1 MSKPLAIS
9 YIRFSTSA
17 QAMGDSFRRQYEKT
31 VAYCEA
37 NGLRLADAKFHDL
50 GISGFTGANRRD
62 GMLGKLIEEIEKG
75 TIPKGSYLIVESLDR
90 LSRDKVLS
98 QFGLFSKI
106 LQDGIVIVT
115 LFDGRVYSKDSV
127 ENSPMEL
134 MLALVTM
141 MRANDESETKS
152 KRGRA
157 SWESKRKKAA
167 EGLAITAVV
176 PHWLKKEGEKLVV
189 REDRA
194 KIVRDIFEWTISGLG
209 RRSIAK
215 KLNGANIPVW
225 GQKRNK
231 SGLWGDS
238 YIIKILKNPA
248 VTGEFQPMLKQGGK
262 RIASDITLSNYY
274 PRVISDDVFYLAQA
288 KLQARQGRG
297 GRNAPKASNLFGTL
311 ARCACCGGG
320 MRYTKK
326 AENEEYLQCTASN
339 LNSPACQAPRVNYLA
354 LERFFVSSLTGSQW
368 VQILSKPQQD
378 SSNVLVA
385 KQAAL
390 ADIERKTVNLLVLG
404 EDAPDN
410 PTLKKRLGDLD
421 REAKRLAIEIE
432 SLKVES
438 AKEKDAPDAQEVAMF
453 AQFFAADNLEHRRK
467 LKEILENEF
476 SEIFIGRPEVGK
488 VGVAAVLKGG
498 KILLGQ
504 QSATDRKARREMVLA
519 PWQLRTEAK
528 RKTLQYSLVADK
540 QEVMRPMPT
549 LVTLP
554 KDADPLT
561 EFVCPQALA
570 LLDSRGL
577 MPKGTPKFKELNEK
591 EIATYKEQLDAFGA
605 FDPAMEVIGAE
616 GNSEG
621 AIFGDSSEWR
631 DIASSRELVE
641 MSFNQRMK

>member
-1 MSKPLAIS
+1 MRKPLAIS
-9 YIRFSTSA
+9 YIRFSTPA
-17 QAMGDSFRRQYEKT
+17 QAAGHSFNRQYDKT

-37 NGLRLADAKFHDL
+37 NGLRLADAKFYDL
-50 GISGFTGANRRD
+50 GVSGFTGANRRD
-62 GMLGKLIEEIEKG
+62 GMLGKLIEEIESG
-75 TIPKGSYLIVESLDR
+75 AIPKGSYLIVESLDR

-106 LQDGIVIVT
+106 LEDGIVIVT
-115 LFDGRVYSKDSV
+115 LFDGRVYSKESV
-127 ENSPMEL
+127 QNSPMEL

-157 SWESKRKKAA
+157 SWENKRKKAA
-167 EGLAITAVV
+167 AGLAITAVV

-215 KLNGANIPVW
+215 KLNGASIPVW

-248 VTGEFQPMLKQGGK
+248 VLGEFQPMLKQGGK
-262 RIASDITLSNYY
+262 RIASDMPLSNYY

-288 KLQARQGRG
+288 KLEARQGKG
-297 GRNAPKASNLFGTL
+297 GRNAPKASNLFQTL

-326 AENEEYLQCTASN
+326 AENEEYLQCTASA

-354 LERFFVSSLTGSQW
+354 LERFFVASLTGSQW
-368 VQILSKPQQD
+368 SQMLSKPQED
-378 SSNVLVA
+378 SSNVLTA
-385 KQAAL
+385 RQAAL
-390 ADIERKTVNLLVLG
+390 ADIERKTVNLIVLL

-410 PTLKKRLGDLD
+410 PPLRKRLADLD

-432 SLKVES
+432 SLKAET
-438 AKEKDAPDAQEVAMF
+438 AREKDAPDAQEVAMF
-453 AQFFAADNLEHRRK
+453 AQFFAADNVEQRRK

-488 VGVAAVLKGG
+488 VGVAAILKGG

-519 PWQLRTEAK
+519 PWQLRTGAK
-528 RKTLQYSLVADK
+528 RKTLQYSLVTDK
-540 QEVMRPMPT
+540 AEVMRPLPL
-549 LVTLP
+549 LVTLAE
-554 KDADPLT
+554 DADPLA

-577 MPKGTPKFKELNEK
+577 MPKKTPKFAELNRK
-591 EIATYKEQLDAFGA
+591 EVAAHKEQLDAFGA
-605 FDPAMEVIGAE
+605 FDPAMEVIDGD

-621 AIFGDSSEWR
+621 AIFGNSDEFRSIEESKK
-631 DIASSRELVE
+631 LVE
-641 MSFNQRMK
+641 MSFNNRFV